1 MTDTPETIEQPV
13 ILPDTTT
20 TKVEFSE
27 AQQQVFDAALK
38 RAMGRAASD
47 SRAEAADLKAKV
59 VSLETQLKATRPDAS
74 QSDVLR
80 AELEA
85 SKAQIASL
93 QAAGAESAKL
103 TELQKLAV
111 AENFIDVSLI
121 TTILAPRVQRQGNT
135 YIVVNEDGT
144 VRTNS
149 AGENLSLAEAVAQ
162 EAANRPYLVRGQVK
176 TGGGGSSSIGT
187 GRLPSTD
194 RYAVESLWGPG
205 ARPDAGRVLNE
216 WSLRDRRAYDLA
228 RKSAVAK

>member
-135 YIVVNEDGT
+135 YIVTNEDGT
-144 VRTNS
+144 IRQNA

-176 TGGGGSSSIGT
+176 TGGGGTSSSGT
-187 GRLPSTD
+187 PPPTSRPLNF
-194 RYAVESLWGPG
+194 YFGPG
-205 ARPDAGRVLNE
+205 SNSAATNALSIQRPDEYRR
-216 WSLRDRRAYDLA
+216 LRQE
-228 RKSAVAK
+228 AVKIGLV